1 MQNKW
6 NYDELVKAAV
16 GKEMLPLQRKTVEA
30 IRQHKD
36 LQVNAPTGSGK
47 TIAFLIALLEAK
59 TVYKWNYALIIAP
72 TRELVIQIGEVFASL
87 NTGIKHTICYG
98 GHPFKTEV
106 NNFKGHPEV
115 IIGTPGR
122 IADHIGRETFDFSKV
137 EAFIIDE
144 EDKIKELGFAK
155 EIDYILEATKTL
167 KTSIHVSATALPEHK
182 GMHRIDFS
190 KNEESTGNFT
200 FFKLKVEEESHK
212 AEALM
217 TLLRGI
223 EQGPTL
229 VFFNHREAVERIAD
243 YMIHNGFNVVTYH
256 GGLEQVERERNLI
269 KFRNGSAKLLFVTD
283 LAARGIDVPE
293 VKRIIHYQYPN
304 DEKSFIHRNGRTAR
318 MGAEG
323 DVFIIEDKTD
333 LLNFEYLDK
342 LDVNTFEFDEEHHW
356 YTEWE
361 TLYLSLGKKDK
372 VNKIDILGFLT
383 KDLGVKGKDIGKID
397 TLDFMSYIA
406 VEPSAVDK
414 IVKTSSDKK
423 IKKQKFKVS
432 RCK

>member
-16 GKEMLPLQRKTVEA
+16 GKAMLPLQRKTVEA
-30 IRQHKD
+30 IRKHKD

-59 TVYKWNYALIIAP
+59 TVYNWNYALIIAP

-87 NTGIKHTICYG
+87 NTGLKHTICYG

-167 KTSIHVSATALPEHK
+167 KTSIHVSATALLEHK

-190 KNEESTGNFT
+190 ANDESAGGFT

-217 TLLRGI
+217 SLLRGI

-342 LDVNTFEFDEEHHW
+342 LDVNTFEFDEEYHW

-383 KDLGVKGKDIGKID
+383 KDIGIKGKDIGKID

-406 VEPSAVDK
+406 VEPSVVDK
-414 IVKTSSDKK
+414 IIKSSSDKK

>member
-30 IRQHKD
+30 IRKHKD

-47 TIAFLIALLEAK
+47 TIAFLIALLEAR
-59 TVYKWNYALIIAP
+59 TVYNWNYALIIAP

-87 NTGIKHTICYG
+87 NTGLKHTICYG

-167 KTSIHVSATALPEHK
+167 KTSIHVSATALAEHK

-190 KNEESTGNFT
+190 ANDESAGSFT

-217 TLLRGI
+217 SLLRGI

-342 LDVNTFEFDEEHHW
+342 LDVNTFEFDEEYHW

-383 KDLGVKGKDIGKID
+383 KDIGIKGKDIGKID

-406 VEPSAVDK
+406 VEPSVVEK
-414 IVKTSSDKK
+414 IIKSSSDKK